1 MVIMIQLKKVLVDT
15 LQQTAAAAA
24 AAALTAVAKIV
35 TVTPLKPPTN
45 TMNIK
50 DQSTNNISS

>member
-1 MVIMIQLKKVLVDT
+1 MIQLKKVLVDT
-15 LQQTAAAAA
+15 LQQTAAAA